1 MKIECLR
8 EKLASSLQK
17 IDKIASK
24 NSSLPVLK
32 CVLINARTEGITITA
47 TNLELAAEIEVPGK
61 VTKEGKVAVSATTL
75 ANLVSQLGNEKT
87 ITLETEEGENG
98 VLRVVGQ
105 KALTTIKTLS
115 TEEFPPIPHIDA
127 VSEFKMDSDD
137 LIEGLKSVWY
147 ASAVSSIKPEY
158 ASIRISEE
166 NGEVIF
172 VATDAFRL
180 AEKKMKTKLKSTFKP
195 ILIPS
200 RNVAEI
206 MRIFDGVP
214 GEITIS
220 IGQNQIGMLIDQIYV
235 ISRTIDG
242 NYPNYQSII
251 PATYSTEVTVF
262 KSDISNALKI
272 GSIFSDQ
279 YNRATLTVYPDTKTF
294 SFMTKNNDVGENNL
308 SVNAVI
314 KGDRIEMNF
323 NHRHIADVLASIQ
336 TDQIDFLFNEVGKPL
351 VIRGHGDKM
360 FTYLVMPMNK

>member
-1 MKIECLR
+1 MR
-8 EKLASSLQK
+8 ERLASALQK

-24 NSSLPVLK
+24 NTSLPVLK
-32 CVLINARTEGITITA
+32 CVLVHARPEGITFTA

-61 VTKEGKVAVSATTL
+61 VIKEGKVAVSATTL
-75 ANLVSQLGNEKT
+75 SNLISQLGNEKT
-87 ITLETEEGENG
+87 ITLESEEG

-115 TEEFPPIPHIDA
+115 VEEFPPIPHIDA

-137 LIEGLKSVWY
+137 LIKGLKSVWY

-166 NGEVIF
+166 NGEVVF

-180 AEKKMKTKLKSTFKP
+180 AEKKIKTKIKASFKP

-206 MRIFDGVP
+206 IRIFDGVS
-214 GEITIS
+214 GEISIS

-235 ISRTIDG
+235 VSRTIDG
-242 NYPNYQSII
+242 NYPNYQAII
-251 PATYSTEVTVF
+251 PTSYATEVTVF
-262 KSDISNALKI
+262 KADISNALKV

-294 SFMTKNNDVGENNL
+294 SLMTKNNDVGENNL
-308 SVNAVI
+308 SVSAVV
-314 KGDRIEMNF
+314 KGNKIEMNF
-323 NHRHIADVLASIQ
+323 NYRHIADVLSSIQ
-336 TDQIDFLFNEVGKPL
+336 ADQIDFLFNEVGKPL
-351 VIRGHGDKM
+351 VIRGHKDTM

>member
-1 MKIECLR
+1 MKIECIR
-8 EKLASSLQK
+8 ERLASSLQK

-24 NSSLPVLK
+24 NASLPVLK
-32 CVLINARTEGITITA
+32 CVLINARTEGITVTA

-61 VTKEGKVAVSATTL
+61 VLKEGKVAVSATIL

-87 ITLETEEGENG
+87 VTLEVEEG

-105 KALTTIKTLS
+105 KALTTIKTLA
-115 TEEFPPIPHIDA
+115 TEEFPPIPHVDA

-137 LIEGLKSVWY
+137 LIKGLKSVWY

-206 MRIFDGVP
+206 IRIFDGVA

-235 ISRTIDG
+235 VSRTIDG
-242 NYPNYQSII
+242 NYPNYQVII
-251 PATYSTEVTVF
+251 PSSFSTEVTVF
-262 KSDISNALKI
+262 KTDIANALKI

-279 YNRATLTVYPDTKTF
+279 FNRATLTVYPDTKTF

-314 KGDRIEMNF
+314 KGSKIEMNF
-323 NHRHIADVLASIQ
+323 NHRHIADVLASVQ
-336 TDQIDFLFNEVGKPL
+336 ADQIDFLFNEVGKPL